1 MRSPR
6 KFQRI
11 TTLVV
16 ALVTALAAAAPASA
30 ADSLV
35 TGTVGTQ
42 LTIAAVGSPAGMTLT
57 KGGANVGDST
67 VSVTGIG
74 SWTLRAYEA
83 SGDGKLS
90 RTVPSAYTLTN
101 PLQVAFSAGAG
112 ASGANVTGS
121 ATGAPSY
128 DGTGVALV
136 PVSFYQSLADADLD
150 DLDTGQVLTAT
161 VTYDLIDR

>member
-1 MRSPR
+1 
-6 KFQRI
+6 
-11 TTLVV
+11 
-16 ALVTALAAAAPASA
+16 
-30 ADSLV
+30 
-35 TGTVGTQ
+35 
-42 LTIAAVGSPAGMTLT
+42 MTLT
-57 KGGANVGDST
+57 KGGANVGDSA
-67 VSVTGIG
+67 VAVTGIG
-74 SWTLRAYEA
+74 AWTLRAYEA

-90 RTVPSAYTLTN
+90 RTAPSAYTLTN

-128 DGTGVALV
+128 DGSGIATV

-161 VTYDLIDR
+161 VTYDVIDR